1 MNKLTYLAVCEPN
14 KENGFGVYF
23 PDLPG
28 CVTYGSDIDDA
39 KVNAKEALELHIYG
53 MQEDGEVLP
62 DPKQCIEDTK
72 EGDCILA
79 ITVYPELV
87 RNELDNRRV
96 KTNCTIPAYLKRA
109 GEKEGINF
117 SQLLEYA
124 LKELLSGS
132 KKKVIKNNYSI

>member
-1 MNKLTYLAVCEPN
+1 MNKLTYLAVCEPD

-62 DPKQCIEDTK
+62 DPKQCIENTK

-87 RNELDNRRV
+87 KNELDNRRV
-96 KTNCTIPAYLKRA
+96 KTNCTIPAYLKRE
-109 GEKEGINF
+109 GEKEGVNF

-132 KKKVIKNNYSI
+132 KQRVINSSL

>member
-1 MNKLTYLAVCEPN
+1 MKKLTYLAVCEPDG
-14 KENGFGVYF
+14 ENGFGVYF

-39 KVNAKEALELHIYG
+39 KINAKEALELHIYG

-62 DPKQCIEDTK
+62 DPKQSIEDTK
-72 EGDCILA
+72 KGDCILA

-87 RNELDNRRV
+87 KNELDNRRV
-96 KTNCTIPAYLKRA
+96 KTNCTIPAYLKRE
-109 GEKEGINF
+109 GEKEGVNF

-132 KKKVIKNNYSI
+132 NNKTMKFGL

>member
-1 MNKLTYLAVCEPN
+1 
-14 KENGFGVYF
+14 
-23 PDLPG
+23 
-28 CVTYGSDIDDA
+28 
-39 KVNAKEALELHIYG
+39 

-62 DPKQCIEDTK
+62 EPKQCIENTK

-87 RNELDNRRV
+87 KNELDNRRV
-96 KTNCTIPAYLKRA
+96 KTNCTIPAYLKRE

-132 KKKVIKNNYSI
+132 KQRVINSSL

>member
-1 MNKLTYLAVCEPN
+1 MKKLTYLAVCEPDG
-14 KENGFGVYF
+14 ENGFGVYF

-39 KVNAKEALELHIYG
+39 KINAKEALELHIYG

-62 DPKQCIEDTK
+62 DPKQSIEDTK
-72 EGDCILA
+72 KGDCILA

-87 RNELDNRRV
+87 KNELDNRRV
-96 KTNCTIPAYLKRA
+96 KTNCTIPAYLKRE
-109 GEKEGINF
+109 GEKEGVNF

-132 KKKVIKNNYSI
+132 NNITMKFGL